1 MANSAFRFME
11 STQIPCFIGFIH
23 SLNQHLLSTY
33 YVPDTVRDAGCTA
46 AEKTDSGPLLR
57 VYIQVGEHKITG
69 EDGIKK
75 GKVYEL

>member
-1 MANSAFRFME
+1 M
-11 STQIPCFIGFIH
+11 GFIH
-23 SLNQHLLSTY
+23 SFDQHLLSTY

-46 AEKTDSGPLLR
+46 AEKTDPGPLLR